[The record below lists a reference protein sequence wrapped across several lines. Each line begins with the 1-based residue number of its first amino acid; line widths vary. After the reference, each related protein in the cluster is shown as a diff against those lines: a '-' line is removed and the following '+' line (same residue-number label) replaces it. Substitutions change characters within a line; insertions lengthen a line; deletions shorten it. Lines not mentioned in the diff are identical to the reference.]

1 MGRPGMLTAR
11 MPPIRC
17 CSYSG
22 LYLPAQPLALLA
34 LCALPGIMPAQV
46 QQSNDIVRFH
56 LRDKYLIIV
65 EATINDTGPY
75 KFLVDTGTT
84 RTVIDP
90 GLARQLQAPIIGKVS
105 LTGILHQRQDE
116 LVRLDN
122 VRLGG
127 VSSSG
132 LGVVV
137 DRLGRQKTLAPGI
150 RGVLGED
157 FLSRFDIFINYKER
171 WLRFGG
177 PTPEGERC
185 RFETIGQFHGSP
197 TTNRLLIWT
206 DFMDTGGARVLLQL
220 DTGARVPEL
229 FPASHDSLSSP
240 RWAGTM
246 AISDGAD
253 EVIIDSNTSLKI
265 GSTVVRGLD
274 VVQSRRSLTFDAQ
287 GLLPAAIFH
296 TIYISH
302 SGGFVVL
309 NPSQ

>member
-1 MGRPGMLTAR
+1 MAVCTLPGV
-11 MPPIRC
+11 
-17 CSYSG
+17 
-22 LYLPAQPLALLA
+22 LPAQVRQP
-34 LCALPGIMPAQV
+34 
-46 QQSNDIVRFH
+46 NDIVHFH
-56 LRDKYLIIV
+56 LRDKYLIV
-65 EATINDTGPY
+65 VDAKVNDAGPF

-90 GLARQLQAPIIGKVS
+90 GLARKLHAPAIGKVS

-116 LVRLDN
+116 LVELQS

-127 VSSSG
+127 ASSSG

-137 DRLGRQKTLAPGI
+137 DNLGRQKTLAPGI

-177 PTPEGERC
+177 PIPAGERC
-185 RFETIGQFHGSP
+185 RFEAIGQFRGSP
-197 TTNRLLIWT
+197 TTNRVLIWT
-206 DFMDTGGARVLLQL
+206 DFMDAGGARMLLQL

-229 FPASHDSLSSP
+229 FPAGHDSFSSP
-240 RWAGTM
+240 RWEGTM
-246 AISDGAD
+246 AVSDGED
-253 EVIIDSNTSLKI
+253 EVTIDSNTTIKI
-265 GSTVVRGLD
+265 GSTLIRGLD

-287 GLLPAAIFH
+287 GLLPAAIFR

-309 NPSQ
+309 NPGE

>member
-1 MGRPGMLTAR
+1 MGWLGMLTAR
-11 MPPIRC
+11 LLPIRF
-17 CSYSG
+17 SS
-22 LYLPAQPLALLA
+22 LSERHLPATSLLLLA
-34 LCALPGIMPAQV
+34 LCALPGTLPAQA
-46 QQSNDIVRFH
+46 QQSNDFVRFH
-56 LRDKYLIIV
+56 LRDRYLIV
-65 EATINDTGPY
+65 VDAKVNETGPF

-90 GLARQLQAPIIGKVS
+90 DLARKLQAPAIGKVS

-116 LVRLDN
+116 LVRIES

-127 VSSSG
+127 VSLSE

-137 DRLGRQKTLAPGI
+137 DNLGRQKALAPGI

-177 PTPEGERC
+177 PVPAGERC
-185 RFETIGQFHGSP
+185 RFETIGQFRGSP
-197 TTNRLLIWT
+197 TTNRVLIWT
-206 DFMDTGGARVLLQL
+206 DFMDAGGARVLLQL

-229 FPASHDSLSSP
+229 FPASHEPLSPP
-240 RWAGTM
+240 RWSGVM
-246 AISDGAD
+246 AVSDGAD
-253 EVIIDSNTSLKI
+253 EVMIDSNTSIKI

-287 GLLPAAIFH
+287 GLLPAAIFK

-309 NPSQ
+309 NPGE

>member
-1 MGRPGMLTAR
+1 MLTAR
-11 MPPIRC
+11 MLPVRC
-17 CSYSG
+17 CLCFG
-22 LYLPAQPLALLA
+22 RHFPARSLLLLA
-34 LCALPGIMPAQV
+34 LCPLPGVLPAQV
-46 QQSNDIVRFH
+46 RQPNDILHFH
-56 LRDKYLIIV
+56 LRDKYLIV
-65 EATINDTGPY
+65 VDATVNDTGPF

-90 GLARQLQAPIIGKVS
+90 GLARQLHAPAIGKVS
-105 LTGILHQRQDE
+105 LTGILHQRQDD
-116 LVRLDN
+116 LVRIEN
-122 VRLGG
+122 IRLGG

-137 DRLGRQKTLAPGI
+137 DYLGRQKTLAPGI

-177 PTPEGERC
+177 PVPAGERC

-206 DFMDTGGARVLLQL
+206 DFMDAGGARVLLQL
-220 DTGARVPEL
+220 DTGARVLEL
-229 FPASHDSLSSP
+229 FPASHDPLSPP
-240 RWAGTM
+240 RWGGVM
-246 AISDGAD
+246 AVSDGAD
-253 EVIIDSNTSLKI
+253 EVTIDSNTSIKI

-274 VVQSRRSLTFDAQ
+274 VVQSRRSLAFDAQ

-309 NPSQ
+309 NPGE

>member
-1 MGRPGMLTAR
+1 MLKTR
-11 MPPIRC
+11 MLPVRC
-17 CSYSG
+17 CLSSG
-22 LYLPAQPLALLA
+22 RQFPARSLLLLA
-34 LCALPGIMPAQV
+34 WCSLPGVLPAQV
-46 QQSNDIVRFH
+46 QQSNNIVPFH
-56 LRDKYLIIV
+56 LRDKYLIV
-65 EATINDTGPY
+65 VAATVNNTGPY
-75 KFLVDTGTT
+75 DFLVDTGTT

-90 GLARQLQAPIIGKVS
+90 GLALQLQAPAIGKVS
-105 LTGILHQRQDE
+105 LTGILRQRQDE
-116 LVRLDN
+116 LVQLEN
-122 VRLGG
+122 VRIGG
-127 VSSSG
+127 VSASG

-157 FLSRFDIFINYKER
+157 FLSRFDIFIDYKER

-177 PTPEGERC
+177 PTPTGERC
-185 RFETIGQFHGSP
+185 RFETIGQYQGSP
-197 TTNRLLIWT
+197 TINRVLIWT
-206 DFMDTGGARVLLQL
+206 DFMDAGKARVLLQL

-229 FPASHDSLSSP
+229 FPANHAPISSP
-240 RWAGTM
+240 RWGGVM

-253 EVIIDSNTSLKI
+253 EVTIDSNTSIKI

-302 SGGFVVL
+302 SGGFIVL
-309 NPSQ
+309 NPSE